1 MATIHAFGPFRLD
14 AEANVLFRDG
24 QPVALGQR
32 AVALLRI
39 LVERPGALVS
49 KDDLIEAAWSGL
61 AVEESNLSVQIS
73 ALRRALGEAG
83 GADWIETMPRRGYRF
98 VGPTVRLESAHAAL
112 ASSPS
117 PRRMTQPAA
126 GDGTTVR
133 DPHETP
139 SQMIVGRT
147 ASLEALDRMTESVLA
162 GRRQVAFVTG
172 EAGIG
177 KTAFIAKAVE
187 RLKEQGFDLLSGRC
201 TERFGIDDV
210 FQSPIDA
217 LAARCRAPDGHDL
230 LATIRTHAPTWML
243 QIPDAIDAS
252 ERAAVRDEVFG
263 ATRER
268 MVREFCE
275 LVEAMSARQPW
286 VVVLEDLHW
295 SDLATLDVLSRFA
308 RGTAAAPVLVIGSYR
323 PADSVIDA
331 HPIRRLHQDLEIH
344 GLCARLA
351 LEPLARDDVEHY
363 LALRFRDPQLASA
376 LSEPVFERT
385 HGQPLFVTSLVKHFI
400 DLGAVVETDGTWHL
414 ALPAAITGH
423 DIPDDLL
430 NMITHEI
437 GRLTEDER
445 RLVDAASVAG
455 LEFSASLVAAGLSR
469 DAIETERQLEALA
482 RKDHLLVRSGAGEWP
497 DGTYSGTYAFR
508 HNLYQNV
515 VYRHLAPGL
524 RAQTHHRLGKRLE
537 EAYRGRAAEIA
548 STLALHFEQGRDFP
562 SALRY
567 LGQAAENSTRRLG
580 HEEAINYLSRAL
592 AILDRIGTSAQDAV
606 RMAFLRQRS
615 WARRSAGDL
624 AGSVDDLRQVI
635 ALTAAAGELRQEVG
649 GLLAVSRFTLHADR
663 RVCLQAS
670 DEALAKS
677 EALADDAFKAMVQG
691 SSAST
696 NLWLK
701 GWDARDAALCEEAL
715 RVTAGA
721 RDHSTLIRRCG
732 IEGILE
738 CLRARYEA
746 CRQTGTD
753 GKRLAQEVGDVYV
766 FVLFNSMESTALIHL
781 GQWRRLQRE
790 TIAALALAEKN
801 ANPPAIALCRLAL
814 AWLHVE
820 AMDFAGARD
829 LCEGVDEG
837 VLAEN
842 PFAFFYQ
849 RAVLAKAFVGLN
861 EPQRAKNQFDSVQR
875 RLDSDAIML
884 DYTIYAQLHHC
895 LGEYGLRT
903 GDIALARRAADELY
917 AYVARAPDLNHLAQ
931 AHGLRARI
939 AVASGD
945 RDEALANLT
954 TGFSIVDK
962 ENFPLAAWRVYD
974 SAAEVFTAIGDVK
987 RAATYRN
994 RFADVIR
1001 TLADNFAPDDRLHKS
1016 LMAAL
1021 ATRMADG
1028 SRR

>member
-14 AEANVLFRDG
+14 VEASVLFRDG
-24 QPVALGQR
+24 RPVALGQR

-39 LVERPGALVS
+39 LVEHPGALVS

-73 ALRRALGEAG
+73 ALRRALGDAG

-98 VGPTVRLESAHAAL
+98 VGPAVRVEKAQAAVTP
-112 ASSPS
+112 SPS
-117 PRRMTQPAA
+117 RQMMPRQAA
-126 GDGTTVR
+126 GEDDR
-133 DPHETP
+133 SDSS
-139 SQMIVGRT
+139 SQMIVGR
-147 ASLEALDRMTESVLA
+147 ASSLEALDRMTAHVLA
-162 GRRQVAFVTG
+162 GRRQVAFVKG

-187 RLKEQGFDLLSGRC
+187 RLRAQGFDLLSGRC

-210 FQSPIDA
+210 FQPLIDA
-217 LAARCRAPDGHDL
+217 LAARCRAPGGNDL
-230 LATIRTHAPTWML
+230 LAAIRMHAPTWML
-243 QIPDAIDAS
+243 QLPDAIDAS

-275 LVEAMSARQPW
+275 LVEVTSAVRPW
-286 VVVLEDLHW
+286 VIVLEDLHG

-308 RGTAAAPVLVIGSYR
+308 RGAAAAPVLVMASYR
-323 PADSVIDA
+323 PADSLIDA
-331 HPIRRLHQDLEIH
+331 HPIPRLHQDLEIH
-344 GLCARLA
+344 GLCTRLA

-363 LALRFRDPQLASA
+363 LALRFGDPQLAAA
-376 LSEPVFERT
+376 LSVPVFERT

-400 DLGAVVETDGTWHL
+400 DLGAVVETNDAWHL
-414 ALPAAITGH
+414 ASLDAITRHG
-423 DIPDDLL
+423 IPDDLL
-430 NMITHEI
+430 NMITHEV
-437 GRLTEDER
+437 GRLTESER
-445 RLVDAASVAG
+445 RLVDVASVAG
-455 LEFSASLVAAGLSR
+455 LEFSASLVAAGLAR
-469 DAIETERQLEALA
+469 DPIETERELEALA

-497 DGTYSGTYAFR
+497 DGTYAGSYAFR
-508 HNLYQNV
+508 HGLYQNV
-515 VYRHLAPGL
+515 VYQHLAPGL
-524 RAQTHHRLGKRLE
+524 RAQTHQRLGKRLE

-548 STLALHFEQGRDFP
+548 STLALHFEQGRDFA

-580 HEEAINYLSRAL
+580 HEEAINYLTRAL
-592 AILDRIGTSAQDAV
+592 DILDRIGTAAQDAA
-606 RMAFLRQRS
+606 RIACLRQRS

-738 CLRARYEA
+738 CLRARYEE
-746 CRQTGTD
+746 CRRTGTE
-753 GKRLAQEVGDVYV
+753 GKQLAQEVGDVYV

-790 TIAALALAEKN
+790 TVAALALAEKN
-801 ANPPAIALCRLAL
+801 ANPPAMALCRLAL

-820 AMDFAGARD
+820 AMDFEGARD

-849 RAVLAKAFVGLN
+849 RAVLAKAFVGMN
-861 EPQRAKNQFDSVQR
+861 EPQRAKSQFDSVQR
-875 RLDSDAIML
+875 RLESDAIML

-895 LGEYGLRT
+895 LGEHGLLT
-903 GDIALARRAADELY
+903 GDIARARRAASELHD
-917 AYVARAPDLNHLAQ
+917 YVARAPDLNHLAQ
-931 AHGLRARI
+931 AHSLLARI
-939 AVASGD
+939 AMAEAQ
-945 RDEALANLT
+945 REEALSHLT
-954 TGFSIVDK
+954 QGFSIVDK
-962 ENFPLAAWRVYD
+962 ENFPLAAWRFYD
-974 SAAEVFTAIGDVK
+974 SAAGVFAALGDTE
-987 RAATYRN
+987 RAAAYRS
-994 RFADVIR
+994 RFAEVIR
-1001 TLADNFAPDDRLHKS
+1001 ALAANFVPEDRLHKS

-1021 ATRMADG
+1021 ATRMAG
-1028 SRR
+1028 SKQ